1 MFEDENTST
10 IVENDPPAAGETSS
24 AGYTASPAAEDAPS
38 VGYSSARFETK
49 PEKKRKG
56 MSVGGIIALA
66 LICSLLGGLL
76 GAGGMV
82 LASRGAREAE
92 IVAETPTPA
101 ATEAPAAEKATAA
114 PTAEPAAKNAAVIPT
129 ASMAGY
135 GMTAAEVYEQN
146 VNSAVGITTSV
157 TTNYWGYQSTYPAS
171 GSGFIIREDGYI
183 LTNYHVIEDS
193 SSITVTT
200 FDNKTYDAEIVGYD
214 TSNDIAVLKI
224 DAKGLQPVKMGSSD
238 SLRVGDTVITIGN
251 PLGELT
257 FSLTQGV
264 VSALNREVT
273 FSSGTT
279 MALIQTDAAI
289 NSGNSGGPLFNMN
302 GEVVGITNAKF
313 SSRGS
318 SSSASIDNI
327 GFAIPIDRVRG
338 IVDSIIDKGYI
349 SKPFIGV
356 SVASVNSELQSFG
369 IPQGAV
375 VKAVNEDSPAEKA
388 GLQIN
393 DVITSA
399 NGKAITSSSDL
410 VNAVS
415 ACSPGDELALTVYRQ
430 KESADVTITVIVGE
444 QQRDA
449 KAEVQNSQQSQYQG
463 RDESDSG
470 NQDVPGGSGRGDQGG
485 TDSFPFPFGFSFGF

>member
-1 MFEDENTST
+1 MYEDENTST
-10 IVENDPPAAGETSS
+10 VVEEPSSAAGETPS
-24 AGYTASPAAEDAPS
+24 AGYTAS
-38 VGYSSARFETK
+38 SATGVEAK
-49 PEKKRKG
+49 PEKKRRG
-56 MSVGGIIALA
+56 MSGGAIVALA
-66 LICSLLGGLL
+66 LVCALLGGLL
-76 GAGGMV
+76 GAGGV
-82 LASRGAREAE
+82 LFASRGAKEADAVME
-92 IVAETPTPA
+92 ATPQPAVTAEPT
-101 ATEAPAAEKATAA
+101 APEKATALPTEA
-114 PTAEPAAKNAAVIPT
+114 PDVKEAAVIP
-129 ASMAGY
+129 AVSMNGS

-193 SSITVTT
+193 TSVTVTT

-224 DAKGLQPVKMGSSD
+224 DAKGLQPVTLGSSD

-273 FSSGTT
+273 FSSGST

-302 GEVVGITNAKF
+302 GEVVGITNAKY

-318 SSSASIDNI
+318 SSEASIDNI

-349 SKPFIGV
+349 SKPYIGV

-399 NGKAITSSSDL
+399 NGKDITSSSDL

-415 ACSPGDELALTVYRQ
+415 SCDPGDELVLTVYRQ
-430 KESADVTITVIVGE
+430 KEQGDVTLTVVVGE
-444 QQRDA
+444 QQQDA
-449 KAEVQNSQQSQYQG
+449 KPVPQNSQQSQDQDRG
-463 RDESDSG
+463 DSG
-470 NQDVPGGSGRGDQGG
+470 SQENPGGNGRGDQGG
-485 TDSFPFPFGFSFGF
+485 TDSFPFPFGFPFGF